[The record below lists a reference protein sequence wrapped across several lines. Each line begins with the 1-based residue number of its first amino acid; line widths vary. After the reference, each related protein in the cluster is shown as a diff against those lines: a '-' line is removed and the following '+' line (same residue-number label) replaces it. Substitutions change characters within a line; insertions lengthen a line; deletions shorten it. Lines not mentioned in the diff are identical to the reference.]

1 MKIAFFDAKSYDR
14 EFFSAANEKFG
25 YEIKFLESHLHP
37 DTAILAKGYS
47 VICAFVN
54 DRIDAS
60 MIEVLKSLGVELI
73 ALRSA
78 GYNNVDLK
86 AAKGK
91 IRVVRVPKYSPYA
104 VAEHAVGMMFTLN
117 RKLHRAYNRTR
128 DNNFSIAGLLGFD
141 MHGKTAGVIGIGQI
155 GKVVVDILKG
165 LGMRVLTY
173 DAQPDL
179 SNSTLE
185 KLYEESDI
193 ITLHCP
199 LTLDNKHLI
208 DEKAFSKMKKGV
220 MLINTGR
227 GGLIDTKALIDNLK
241 SQKVGAAGLDVYEEE
256 GTYFYEDFSFSIMK
270 DDVLA
275 RLLSFSNVLITSH
288 QAFFTSEALHNIAN
302 TTLENIREFNNNKPL
317 KNEVFHV

>member
-14 EFFSAANEKFG
+14 EFFSEANNQFG
-25 YEIKFLESHLHP
+25 FEIKFLDSHLNQ
-37 DTAILAKGYS
+37 DTAVLAKGYRA
-47 VICAFVN
+47 ICAFVN
-54 DRIDAS
+54 DKIDGA
-60 MIEVLKSLGVELI
+60 MIEKLHSLGVELI

-86 AAKGK
+86 TAKGK

-155 GKVVVDILKG
+155 GRVVVDILKG

-173 DAQPDL
+173 DTQSDL
-179 SNSTLE
+179 SNSTLDQ
-185 KLYEESDI
+185 LYQESDI

-199 LTLDNKHLI
+199 LTPDNKHLV
-208 DEKAFSKMKKGV
+208 DDKAFSKMKKGV

-227 GGLIDTKALIDNLK
+227 GGLIDTKSLIDNLK

-256 GTYFYEDFSFSIMK
+256 GVYFYEDFSYSIMK

-275 RLLSFSNVLITSH
+275 RLLSFPNVLITSH
-288 QAFFTSEALHNIAN
+288 QAFFTSEALHNIAH
-302 TTLENIREFNNNKPL
+302 TTLENIDEFANNKPL

>member
-25 YEIKFLESHLHP
+25 YEIKFLDSHLHP

-60 MIEVLKSLGVELI
+60 MIEVLKSSGVELI

-227 GGLIDTKALIDNLK
+227 GGLIDTKALIENLK

-302 TTLENIREFNNNKPL
+302 TTLENIREFTNNKPL